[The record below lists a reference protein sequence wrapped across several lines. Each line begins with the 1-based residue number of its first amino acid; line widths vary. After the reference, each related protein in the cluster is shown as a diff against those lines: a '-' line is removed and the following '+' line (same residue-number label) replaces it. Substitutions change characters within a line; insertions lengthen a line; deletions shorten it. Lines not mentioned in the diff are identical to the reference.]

1 MQRSYVMGAVI
12 IGAGLFGITASA
24 ADPGVNLKVR
34 VLDQKVAVQ
43 VATGNPTVIAVKARG
58 PVNATLRLQSHSGS
72 CVALVEEI
80 APGVCV
86 PGGPGGPVSPN

>member
-1 MQRSYVMGAVI
+1 MQRSYVMGAVML
-12 IGAGLFGITASA
+12 GAGLFGITASA
-24 ADPGVNLKVR
+24 ADPGANLQVK

-43 VATGNPTVIAVKARG
+43 VASGNPTVIAVKAQG
-58 PVNATLRLQSHSGS
+58 PVNATLGLQSHSAS

-86 PGGPGGPVSPN
+86 PSGPGGPVSPN